1 VISVTGSIASKE
13 ANMSWGNAVMQ
24 LAESFR
30 ERLLWHHQGDISRE
44 WNLLQEER
52 HKERIR
58 IARELHDTLL
68 QGLLSASMQ
77 LCLADDW
84 LPADSPAKPMLR
96 RALDLMRKGIN
107 EGRATLLGLRSPVLP
122 DGSLEKA
129 LCDVRNDFAP
139 SERAR
144 FRIVIVGETKP
155 LEPAVQEQMFLIAR
169 EALLNALRHSEAS
182 SVEVEIEY
190 LQRKLRVVVRDNGK
204 GIDLQARQ
212 SGQNSHWG
220 LTGMRERAASIG
232 AEIRVW
238 SNQGEGTEVG
248 ISVPIRGGRAQS
260 RLT

>member
-1 VISVTGSIASKE
+1 
-13 ANMSWGNAVMQ
+13 MSWGNAVMQ

-30 ERLLWHHQGDISRE
+30 ERLLWPHQGDTSRE
-44 WNLLQEER
+44 YNFPQKER

-58 IARELHDTLL
+58 IARELNDTSLK
-68 QGLLSASMQ
+68 GFLSASMQ
-77 LCLADDW
+77 LCFANDW
-84 LPADSPAKPMLR
+84 LPADLSAKPMLR

-107 EGRATLLGLRSPVLP
+107 EGRATLLGLRSPVLQ

-129 LCDVRNDFAP
+129 LCDVRNDCSSSDGAQ
-139 SERAR
+139 

-155 LEPAVQEQMFLIAR
+155 LESVVEEQIFLIAR
-169 EALLNALRHSEAS
+169 EALLNALRHSQAN
-182 SVEVEIEY
+182 SVEVEVEY
-190 LQRKLRVVVRDNGK
+190 LQRKLRLVVRDNGK
-204 GIDLQARQ
+204 GIDPQALQ

-248 ISVPIRGGRAQS
+248 ISVPIRGAGARS
-260 RLT
+260 HLT